1 MLIEELL
8 YVIREYTVG
17 RLHIIVISVKKV
29 KLKIVI
35 YVTNQRTHTGDK
47 PFKCEQCDKC
57 FAHKK
62 ILYVIREHTLGRGHF
77 NVLSMKKYMLVK

>member
-1 MLIEELL
+1 M
-8 YVIREYTVG
+8 G
-17 RLHIIVISVKKV
+17 RLHIIVISMKVV

-62 ILYVIREHTLGRGHF
+62 SCMSSENTHWGEAI
-77 NVLSMKKYMLVK
+77 

>member
-47 PFKCEQCDKC
+47 PLNVNSVINVLLI
-57 FAHKK
+57 KK